1 MMSPL
6 NEPASS
12 SVMRS
17 RSCSSIVDDAEGEEE
32 RVADDTGVPFLRGD
46 RAGAFGDAAHGV
58 QGGGHGLEVVA
69 GHRVRV
75 LPLPV
80 RASLDPGH
88 DQREAEA
95 ELEVVVRALD
105 LVGDRAEYGAG
116 DAGERHPV
124 RSLERDPLGEALP
137 AEVDVPVED
146 GV

>member
-1 MMSPL
+1 SYCALSGPIMSPFDVRGSG
-6 NEPASS
+6 A
-12 SVMRS
+12 VVGS
-17 RSCSSIVDDAEGEEE
+17 RSCWLIVDDADGGEG

-95 ELEVVVRALD
+95 EPEVVVRALD
-105 LVGDRAEYGAG
+105 LVGDRAEHGAG
-116 DAGERHPV
+116 DAGER
-124 RSLERDPLGEALP
+124 
-137 AEVDVPVED
+137 
-146 GV
+146 

>member
-1 MMSPL
+1 MPKETKRGWLM
-6 NEPASS
+6 
-12 SVMRS
+12 
-17 RSCSSIVDDAEGEEE
+17 
-32 RVADDTGVPFLRGD
+32 TWGVPFLRGN

-58 QGGGHGLEVVA
+58 QGGGHGLEVIA

-75 LPLPV
+75 LPLPG

-95 ELEVVVRALD
+95 ELQVVVRALD
-105 LVGDRAEYGAG
+105 LVGDRAEHRAG
-116 DAGERHPV
+116 YAGERHPV

-146 GV
+146 GVAVPDRKSTRLNSSHPSISYAVF